1 MYRDGPEDYPLLP
14 TAMAD
19 ALEALAAALET
30 PTAEPTVLEELEAAV
45 REAVQ
50 PPASGDAP
58 SPGPPAPA
66 LETLDQI
73 AAAFMQLDPGDAV
86 GLERMAR
93 ALLRQAEAGDFTPK
107 ARELFAATA
116 RNLQAAGRGE
126 PPAAE
131 AELVRAGE
139 LLEAAMTAA
148 ANPPDEAP
156 PEPPPDDGLLHLP
169 PDADRDLLAEF
180 VTEARENLQGAEAA
194 LLALE
199 VDPSDTE
206 ALNTVF
212 RAFHTIKGAAGFL
225 ELETLSSLAH
235 HAETLLSR
243 ARDGDIRLV
252 GGYADLA
259 LRSVDMLTALVQ
271 GVLDGLGGEAMPW
284 PPALDELMRD
294 LGDPEA
300 AGASEAWDA
309 PSAAARVGDILVAE
323 GKAPREDIERVAADQ
338 GPRPLGEA
346 LVRAKAASTTD
357 VAQALRLQRTVRG
370 QSAPD
375 AGVRVR
381 TDRLDSLIETVGEL
395 VIAHSMVSQDET
407 VTGGAFHE
415 LSRKVSR
422 TTKIVREL
430 QDLSMSM
437 RMVPLRATF
446 QKMARLARDLAHKS
460 HKAVSFITEGEDT
473 EIDRN
478 MVDVVNDPL
487 VHMVRN
493 CVDHGI
499 EPPAQRE
506 AAGKPATGT
515 VRLAACHEGGSVV
528 VRIEDDGR
536 GLDRERIA
544 QKAIERGLI
553 ESDRGMPDAEVF
565 NLIFAPGFSTAAQVT
580 EVSGRGVGLD
590 VVRRNVEALRGR
602 IETSSEPGRGC
613 AFLIRLPLTLAITDG
628 MLVRVGGEQYIIP
641 TLSIDMTFRP
651 DASALSTVTGRGEMV
666 MVRGELLPMVRL
678 HELYDVPG
686 AEADPVCALV
696 VVLDGGDRRYALL
709 VDELTAQQQ
718 VVAKPLGDGLGKIP
732 GVSGGAIL
740 ADGKVGLIL
749 DPQGLSA
756 LARRT
761 SPAATKGGVVREE
774 QDPLVNSA
782 GV

>member
-1 MYRDGPEDYPLLP
+1 MLEALQAMYRDGAERYPLLP
-14 TAMAD
+14 AVIADGLEAVAD
-19 ALEALAAALET
+19 ALEKPEMAASRLEQ
-30 PTAEPTVLEELEAAV
+30 AGAAV
-45 REAVQ
+45 RGALQ
-50 PPASGDAP
+50 SPPRDDAP
-58 SPGPPAPA
+58 SPGSTPPA
-66 LETLDQI
+66 LETLDQV
-73 AAAFMQLDPGDAV
+73 AAAFMQLDPADAV
-86 GLERMAR
+86 GLERTAQALLGQAETDGVTPEVRELLTAAARTLQRAARGEAR
-93 ALLRQAEAGDFTPK
+93 AAEP
-107 ARELFAATA
+107 ELA
-116 RNLQAAGRGE
+116 
-126 PPAAE
+126 
-131 AELVRAGE
+131 RAGE
-139 LLEAAMTAA
+139 MLEAAINLAA
-148 ANPPDEAP
+148 VAPEPQPQPP
-156 PEPPPDDGLLHLP
+156 PEDGLLHLP

-199 VDPSDTE
+199 TAPGDAE

-225 ELETLSSLAH
+225 ELEAMSALAH

-243 ARDGDIRLV
+243 ARDGEIRLV

-271 GVLDGLGGEAMPW
+271 GVLDALGGDPMPR
-284 PPALDELMRD
+284 PPALEDLMRA

-300 AGASEAWDA
+300 AGASEAWDD
-309 PSAAARVGDILVAE
+309 PSAVARVGDILVAE

-346 LVRAKAASTTD
+346 LVRSGAASTTD
-357 VAQALRLQRTVRG
+357 VARALRLQRKVRG
-370 QSAPD
+370 EGATD

-437 RMVPLRATF
+437 RMVPLRGTF

-493 CVDHGI
+493 SVDHGI

-515 VRLAACHEGGSVV
+515 VRLSACHEGGSVV
-528 VRIEDDGR
+528 VRVEDDGK

-544 QKAIERGLI
+544 QKAIERGLV
-553 ESDRGMPDAEVF
+553 ETDRGMPDAEVF
-565 NLIFAPGFSTAAQVT
+565 NLIFAPGFSTAAEVT

-602 IETSSEPGRGC
+602 IEITSEPGRGC
-613 AFLIRLPLTLAITDG
+613 AFFIRLPLTLAVTDG
-628 MLVRVGGEQYIIP
+628 MLVRVGAEQYIVP

-651 DASALSTVTGRGEMV
+651 QASALSTVTGKGEMV
-666 MVRGELLPMVRL
+666 MVRGELLALVRL
-678 HELYDVPG
+678 HGLFSVP
-686 AEADPVCALV
+686 EAAQDPLEGLV
-696 VVLDGGDRRYALL
+696 VVVDGGDRRYALL
-709 VDELTAQQQ
+709 VDELVAQQQ
-718 VVAKPLGDGLGKIP
+718 VVAKPLGDGLGKVP

-756 LARRT
+756 LARHNGGP
-761 SPAATKGGVVREE
+761 PAKGGM
-774 QDPLVNSA
+774 A
-782 GV
+782 